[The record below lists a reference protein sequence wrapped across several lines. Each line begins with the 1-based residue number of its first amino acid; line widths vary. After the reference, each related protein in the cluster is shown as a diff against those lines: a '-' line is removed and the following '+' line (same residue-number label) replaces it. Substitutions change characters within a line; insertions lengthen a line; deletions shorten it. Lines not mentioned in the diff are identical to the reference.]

1 MTTTSV
7 WNTRS
12 YAVESDSKSPTPSI
26 RAMKRPRDKLTK
38 NWSMKVY
45 ATMCD
50 LLAAILCPT
59 KLFDCK
65 TGLIIDVALATSCA
79 RFLC

>member
-1 MTTTSV
+1 
-7 WNTRS
+7 
-12 YAVESDSKSPTPSI
+12 
-26 RAMKRPRDKLTK
+26 MKRPRDKLTK